1 MILIKTPAGQQALK
15 ERTALAP
22 RQRPAFILFDG
33 RRSVEE
39 VLAATASMG
48 ITMDDVQAMLELGLL
63 APASGPA
70 GALDGAAGRTGDRDS
85 GSTAPAAAPGPGSG
99 RTPMQRYQSAYP
111 VAIELTASLGLRG
124 FRLNLAVEGTTGYE
138 QLAQLAPR
146 IQEAVGDARY
156 ARLASA
162 LFD

>member
-1 MILIKTPAGQQALK
+1 MMILTKTPAGQQALK
-15 ERTALAP
+15 ERHAAALAP

-33 RRSVEE
+33 RRSVDE
-39 VLAATASMG
+39 VLAATVSMG
-48 ITMDDVQAMLELGLL
+48 ITMADVQAMLDQGLL
-63 APASGPA
+63 AVAEG
-70 GALDGAAGRTGDRDS
+70 L
-85 GSTAPAAAPGPGSG
+85 APGPDVEPAPPAPEPASV
-99 RTPMQRYQSAYP
+99 RSPMQRYQSAYP
-111 VAIELTASLGLRG
+111 VAIELTAALGLRG
-124 FRLNLAVEGTTGYE
+124 FRLNLAVEGTTSYE